1 MTCRAEPEYDAD
13 NCPEDTPLEGGRL
26 MAGEAPELRPRHF
39 RRWLSEWP
47 DAKLSAFMLLVAVL
61 ISGLLYVLNWSIFG

>member
-1 MTCRAEPEYDAD
+1 
-13 NCPEDTPLEGGRL
+13 

-47 DAKLSAFMLLVAVL
+47 DAKLSGYMLLVAIL
-61 ISGLLYVLNWSIFG
+61 IGGLRYVLNWSIFG